1 MGKASI
7 TIAIGALWNGSSTLT
22 KVQSELSSMAARISA
37 DNRSTTQSLALQS
50 RQFQDLGTS
59 VYDAGTKI
67 AHVGDTLTNDVT
79 KPMAV
84 LGGYCVSQ
92 ATKFDTSVANLNKTA
107 NLTSGELESLAK
119 EALRASTTQPVS
131 PDAIMNAEA
140 LGAQLGISNDRLKEF
155 SDVANGLDIATNMD
169 METAGK
175 EMAQFANIT
184 GMSQDKLENYGSTLV
199 DLGNNFATTESD
211 ISHMSLRLAG
221 ISTVANF
228 TESDIMGISA
238 AMSSMGIKAEAGGSS
253 MTRIVSSISKAVATG
268 GDDLQAYADAAGI
281 TAEEFAQKWETRPVE
296 ALEALMTGINRSV
309 DAGTNMDTILA
320 SLGVDNIRIADTFRR
335 LAGNSSVLTDAVS
348 RANTA
353 WDQNTALTT
362 EVDKRNQSLESRFA
376 TLKNKATEAAIE
388 IGTPLAE
395 ALLDVADDMQPVI
408 DGIAGACQAFAD
420 MDKGSQQAALTL
432 AGIAFAAG
440 PVLKVTGSLVQ
451 GLGNVTTAFGN
462 FQSSAAIYG
471 DALDTVDGRQM
482 RVYASSKELS
492 AQLGIAK
499 NKAADAAGGVK
510 NYVSAYEKMEDAAR
524 TVSKTTE
531 ALNANAAKLEEVAA
545 EAGEGSKQY
554 EKAEKKIEALNRKL
568 EDQRDRA
575 KEAYTENATLISK
588 WSGSTSEAEKM
599 ADGVSQL
606 SGSLEDVKANFKAAG
621 TEAEGLGK
629 KASSS
634 ASALS
639 KIKDS
644 ASNLGTGISNGLK
657 LAGASALEFGK
668 NLAMSALTTAG
679 ISLAIAGITTVVGF
693 LVDKYQ
699 EAETR
704 SQNLAKATDGLISA
718 SSGIAQAAGGATVSM
733 NEYTVSVDDAR
744 KQVDSALESQAKLA
758 DTMSNTNTTA
768 SAQMTQLTAA
778 YNTIQQLGNQSDL
791 TAAQQGALQAAVKTV
806 NDQCGTQITVT
817 DAANGK
823 LADENGAIQ
832 DVTASLGDYIDKK
845 LQQIQLEAQQQN
857 LSALYQQKTE
867 DVKALAAAQKAYN
880 DQLQDEDSWTADYM
894 AKYAQYG
901 MTIDGARAAYE
912 QYKASLADTT
922 GLNDAKAALDAD
934 NTSIE
939 NVNANI
945 ASSISVADGAAASL
959 ADYAMASGTVSA
971 AIDQVGGNINDFAND
986 LAACGV
992 SVQDFKSLNDE
1003 QLTQLVTSWDGTQQ
1017 SLAAALD
1024 QMGITFSDKGTS
1036 AVDALAQSIQSGQ
1049 VSVETATAALQ
1060 SASTGDWSPMIK
1072 AFSDAGIQMPQSL
1085 AQGLTDGSYQATDAA
1100 SYMMSAIALKLT
1112 NGDVQKAAEICGGQ
1126 LNQGLV
1132 DGITSNTLP
1141 QETAALLGDD
1151 TIQAAQESLGV
1162 HSPSVYMEEAGEYV
1176 DEGLA
1181 NGINGNSGIV
1191 TDAANGLGE
1200 LVKNGVNG
1208 IIDFFTGQGSGSS
1221 MGLADGL
1228 SSNSGSVSSAAQ
1240 GLDSAA
1246 RTPVSGI
1253 DQALGMFGSNAGSS
1267 FSANLGS
1274 YAGATS
1280 TAAGK
1285 LSANAQ
1291 NPLSGVSGVTG
1302 RYGSGAGSAF
1312 AGGISGMV
1320 YATKA
1325 ASAQTAAA
1333 VNAMQVSGT
1342 NAWGQHLAS
1351 NFAAGIRAGIGWV
1364 SEAANAIASAAKS
1377 ILQFSVPDEGPWSGQ
1392 EQGGKRSG
1400 LHLAQNFAAGMSS
1413 GAPEVQK
1420 AATRLAL
1427 AASIGTGAGMA
1438 ALPAA
1443 SIPARSVQKQMQ
1455 NVYNIG
1461 SITLDAS
1468 RIRTDAALED
1478 LVSALETAVR
1488 RA

>member
-107 NLTSGELESLAK
+107 NLTSGELESLAQ
-119 EALRASTTQPVS
+119 EALKASTTQPVS
-131 PDAIMNAEA
+131 ADAIMNAEA

-184 GMSQDKLENYGSTLV
+184 GMSQDKLKNYGSTLV

-420 MDKGSQQAALTL
+420 MDKGSQQATLTL

-524 TVSKTTE
+524 TTE

-545 EAGEGSKQY
+545 EAGKGSKQY

-823 LADENGAIQ
+823 LADENGASQ
-832 DVTASLGDYIDKK
+832 DVTASLGGYIDKK